1 MITCP
6 KIIIRTIAL
15 VNIVMGG
22 FGLFLQIDGVI
33 RSSLRHQFNAAG
45 PYETYAYWGIVCICF
60 AFVSLT
66 LLSGFLLWRTGRPA
80 LRLCN
85 WLFGS
90 ELVYWVGSS
99 MLVVMLLTSKGEWTH
114 RLGMSIG
121 AVSGVGNVGL
131 GPQILFLY
139 PVWVLVLLN
148 LAYWLM
154 GKAEP
159 STAKISV

>member
-1 MITCP
+1 VTTWP
-6 KIIIRTIAL
+6 KITIRTIAL
-15 VNIVMGG
+15 GNVLIGG
-22 FGLFLQIDGVI
+22 FGLFLQIDSVI
-33 RSSLRHQFNAAG
+33 RFSQRHQFTATR
-45 PYETYAYWGIVCICF
+45 PYETYAYWATICIGF
-60 AFVSLT
+60 VFVSLT
-66 LLSGFLLWRTGRPA
+66 LLSGFFLWQTGRPA

-90 ELVYWVGSS
+90 QVVYWVGSS
-99 MLVVMLLTSKGEWTH
+99 MLDVRLLTSKSELAH

-131 GPQILFLY
+131 GPQVLSLY

-148 LAYWLM
+148 LAYWRM

-159 STAKISV
+159 STPKISV